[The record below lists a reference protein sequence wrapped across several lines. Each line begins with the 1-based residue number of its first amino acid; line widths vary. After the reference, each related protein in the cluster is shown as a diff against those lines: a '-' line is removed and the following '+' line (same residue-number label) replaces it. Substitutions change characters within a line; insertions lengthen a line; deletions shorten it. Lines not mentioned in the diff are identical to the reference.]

1 MKILIAADMEG
12 ITGVTNWNEVDPAHA
27 EYPRFRHLMTTDV
40 NAAVRGAC
48 DAGADEIL
56 VTDGHAYGSN
66 ILIEELDPCAHLI
79 CGNDSPLAMIQGV
92 GPDVNGVIFV
102 GYHARAGSQNAILD
116 HTWSSRRVA
125 NLWLND
131 ILLGEY
137 GLNAAVAGHFNIPVL
152 MLTGDQ
158 TACSQA
164 SELLGN
170 IETVIVK
177 TALSRMSAECL
188 PPQISEELIQNA
200 ANQAVKRLKAG
211 EAPRPFIIPPP
222 VRVTIDFNSS
232 DQADQAALL
241 PGSTRQD
248 GRRLTFT
255 SDDMLAAYD
264 AFQAAIAMV
273 SL

>member
-12 ITGVTNWNEVDPAHA
+12 ITGVTNWNQVDPAHA
-27 EYPRFRHLMTTDV
+27 EYPRFRHLMTSDV

-48 DAGADEIL
+48 DAGANEIL

-66 ILIEELDPCAHLI
+66 ILIEELDPCAYLI
-79 CGNDSPLAMIQGV
+79 CGNDSPLAMIQGI
-92 GPDVNGVIFV
+92 GPDVDGVILV
-102 GYHARAGSQNAILD
+102 GYHARVGSQYAILD
-116 HTWSSRRVA
+116 HTWSSKRVA

-131 ILLGEY
+131 ILVGEY
-137 GLNAAVAGHFNIPVL
+137 GLNAAVAGHFNVPVL

-177 TALSRMSAECL
+177 TAISRMAAECL
-188 PPQISEELIQNA
+188 PPQLSQELIQKA
-200 ANQAVKRLKAG
+200 ALQAVRRLKAG
-211 EAPRPFIIPPP
+211 EAPKPFIVSPP

-241 PGSTRQD
+241 PGARRED

-255 SDDMLAAYD
+255 ADDMLAAYTG
-264 AFQAAIAMV
+264 FQAAVAMV